1 MKISGRYIS
10 FMKNLYGE
18 TDPRDIPIYSISD
31 AAKYLRIPVG
41 TIRSW
46 TVSISNGSNFSK
58 PLILTQD
65 IKPKLL
71 SFTNLVEIHVLRAI
85 RKHHQMQRDKVRIA
99 LDYIQ
104 EKFQVLHPLAS
115 EKFSTNGVDLFIEKY
130 ASLFNASEYWR
141 TDLKSSFNTHFQRIE
156 FDKNGFAM
164 KLFPF
169 TASQE
174 ENNPRIV
181 VIDPRIA
188 FGRLVIAETGIP
200 TTVLAQRL
208 KAGESIQDLAYD
220 YKCDRLKIEEAI
232 RCELPAA

>member
-1 MKISGRYIS
+1 
-10 FMKNLYGE
+10 MKNLYGE

-99 LDYIQ
+99 LDYIE
-104 EKFQVLHPLAS
+104 EKFQVLHPQVLHPLAS
-115 EKFSTNGVDLFIEKY
+115 EKFSINGVDLFIERY
-130 ASLFNASEYWR
+130 ASLLNVSEDWR
-141 TDLKSSFNTHFQRIE
+141 VDLKSSFNTHFQRIE

-200 TTVLAQRL
+200 TIVLAQRL

>member
-1 MKISGRYIS
+1 
-10 FMKNLYGE
+10 MKNLYGE
-18 TDPRDIPIYSISD
+18 TDLRDIPIYSISD

-85 RKHHQMQRDKVRIA
+85 RKHHQMQRDKVRMA
-99 LDYIQ
+99 LDYI
-104 EKFQVLHPLAS
+104 EDKFQVLHPLAS
-115 EKFSTNGVDLFIEKY
+115 EKFSTNGVDLFIERY
-130 ASLFNASEYWR
+130 ASLFNVSEDWR
-141 TDLKSSFNTHFQRIE
+141 TDLKSIFNTHFQRIE

-169 TASQE
+169 TGSQE
-174 ENNPRIV
+174 KDNPRIV

-200 TTVLAQRL
+200 TIVLAQRL

-220 YKCDRLKIEEAI
+220 YNCDRLKIEEAI
-232 RCELPAA
+232 RCELSAA

>member
-1 MKISGRYIS
+1 
-10 FMKNLYGE
+10 MKNLYGE

-99 LDYIQ
+99 LDYIE

-115 EKFSTNGVDLFIEKY
+115 EKFSINGVDLFIERY
-130 ASLFNASEYWR
+130 ASLLNVSEDWR
-141 TDLKSSFNTHFQRIE
+141 IDLKSSFNTHFQRIE

-200 TTVLAQRL
+200 TIVLAQRL

>member
-1 MKISGRYIS
+1 
-10 FMKNLYGE
+10 
-18 TDPRDIPIYSISD
+18 
-31 AAKYLRIPVG
+31 
-41 TIRSW
+41 
-46 TVSISNGSNFSK
+46 
-58 PLILTQD
+58 
-65 IKPKLL
+65 
-71 SFTNLVEIHVLRAI
+71 
-85 RKHHQMQRDKVRIA
+85 MQRDKVRIA
-99 LDYIQ
+99 LDYIEGVADFGYDFYLLAIAKLLHGQ
-104 EKFQVLHPLAS
+104 YFRLLDFYFHTLIQQRHIEHKFQVLHPLAS

-141 TDLKSSFNTHFQRIE
+141 TDLKSTFNIHFQRIE

-208 KAGESIQDLAYD
+208 KAGESIQDLACD

>member
-1 MKISGRYIS
+1 
-10 FMKNLYGE
+10 MKNLYGE

-99 LDYIQ
+99 LDYIE

-115 EKFSTNGVDLFIEKY
+115 EKFSINGVDLFIERY
-130 ASLFNASEYWR
+130 ASLLNVSEDWR
-141 TDLKSSFNTHFQRIE
+141 RDLKSSFNTHFQRIE

-200 TTVLAQRL
+200 TIVLAQRL

>member
-1 MKISGRYIS
+1 
-10 FMKNLYGE
+10 MKNLYGE

-46 TVSISNGSNFSK
+46 TVSVSNGSNFSK
-58 PLILTQD
+58 PQPLILTQD

-99 LDYIQ
+99 LDYIE

-115 EKFSTNGVDLFIEKY
+115 EKFSINGVDLFIERY
-130 ASLFNASEYWR
+130 ASLLNVSEDWR
-141 TDLKSSFNTHFQRIE
+141 IDLKSSFNTHFQRIE

-200 TTVLAQRL
+200 TIVLAQRL

>member
-1 MKISGRYIS
+1 
-10 FMKNLYGE
+10 MKNLYGE

-115 EKFSTNGVDLFIEKY
+115 EKFSINGVDLFIERY
-130 ASLFNASEYWR
+130 ASLFNASEDWR

-200 TTVLAQRL
+200 TIVLAQRL

>member
-1 MKISGRYIS
+1 
-10 FMKNLYGE
+10 MKNLYGE

-46 TVSISNGSNFSK
+46 TVSVSNGSNFSK
-58 PLILTQD
+58 PQPLILTQD

-99 LDYIQ
+99 LDYIH

-115 EKFSTNGVDLFIEKY
+115 DKFSTNGVDLFIERY
-130 ASLFNASEYWR
+130 ASLLNVSEDWR
-141 TDLKSSFNTHFQRIE
+141 IDLKSSFNTHFQRIE
-156 FDKNGFAM
+156 FDKNGFAI

-200 TTVLAQRL
+200 TIVLAQRL

>member
-1 MKISGRYIS
+1 
-10 FMKNLYGE
+10 MKNLYGE

-46 TVSISNGSNFSK
+46 TVSVSNGSNFSK
-58 PLILTQD
+58 PQPLILTQD

-99 LDYIQ
+99 LDYIE

-115 EKFSTNGVDLFIEKY
+115 EKFSINGVDLFIERY
-130 ASLFNASEYWR
+130 ASLFNVSEDWR
-141 TDLKSSFNTHFQRIE
+141 RDLKSSFNTHFQRIE

-200 TTVLAQRL
+200 TIVLARTAPGGSRG
-208 KAGESIQDLAYD
+208 AGWPSCSFRRRWYRPRA
-220 YKCDRLKIEEAI
+220 CRP
-232 RCELPAA
+232 PA

>member
-1 MKISGRYIS
+1 
-10 FMKNLYGE
+10 MKNLYGE

-115 EKFSTNGVDLFIEKY
+115 EKFSINGVDLFIERY
-130 ASLFNASEYWR
+130 ASLFNASEDWR
-141 TDLKSSFNTHFQRIE
+141 IDLKSSFNTHFQRIE

-200 TTVLAQRL
+200 TIVLAQRL

>member
-1 MKISGRYIS
+1 
-10 FMKNLYGE
+10 MKNLYGE

-31 AAKYLRIPVG
+31 AAKYLRIPIG

-46 TVSISNGSNFSK
+46 TVPISNGSNFSK

-85 RKHHQMQRDKVRIA
+85 RKHHQMQRDKVRIV
-99 LDYIQ
+99 LDDIE

-115 EKFSTNGVDLFIEKY
+115 EKFSINGVNLFIERY
-130 ASLFNASEYWR
+130 ASLLNASEDWQI
-141 TDLKSSFNTHFQRIE
+141 DLKSSFNTHFQRIE

-169 TASQE
+169 TGSQE

-200 TTVLAQRL
+200 TIVLAQRL

-220 YKCDRLKIEEAI
+220 YNCDRLKIEEAI
-232 RCELPAA
+232 RCELSAA

>member
-1 MKISGRYIS
+1 
-10 FMKNLYGE
+10 MKNLYGE

-115 EKFSTNGVDLFIEKY
+115 EKFSINGVDLFIERY
-130 ASLFNASEYWR
+130 ASLLNVSEDWR

-200 TTVLAQRL
+200 TIVLAQRL

>member
-1 MKISGRYIS
+1 
-10 FMKNLYGE
+10 MKNLYGE
-18 TDPRDIPIYSISD
+18 TDPRDIAIYSISD

-99 LDYIQ
+99 LDYIE

-141 TDLKSSFNTHFQRIE
+141 TDLKSTFNTHFQRIE

-208 KAGESIQDLAYD
+208 KAGESIQDLACD

>member
-1 MKISGRYIS
+1 
-10 FMKNLYGE
+10 MKNLYGE

-46 TVSISNGSNFSK
+46 TVSVSNGSNFSK
-58 PLILTQD
+58 PQPLILTQD

-99 LDYIQ
+99 LDYIE

-115 EKFSTNGVDLFIEKY
+115 EKFSINGVDLFIERY
-130 ASLFNASEYWR
+130 ASLFNVSEDWR
-141 TDLKSSFNTHFQRIE
+141 RDLKSSFNTHFQRIE

-200 TTVLAQRL
+200 TIVLAQRL

>member
-1 MKISGRYIS
+1 
-10 FMKNLYGE
+10 MKNLYGE
-18 TDPRDIPIYSISD
+18 TDPRDISIYSISD

-46 TVSISNGSNFSK
+46 TVPIPNGSNFSK

-85 RKHHQMQRDKVRIA
+85 RKHHQMQRDKVRMA
-99 LDYIQ
+99 LDYIE

-115 EKFSTNGVDLFIEKY
+115 EKFSINGVDLFIERY
-130 ASLFNASEYWR
+130 ASFLNVSEDWR
-141 TDLKSSFNTHFQRIE
+141 IDLKSSFNTHFQRIE

-169 TASQE
+169 TGSQE
-174 ENNPRIV
+174 EKNPRIV

-200 TTVLAQRL
+200 TIVLAQRL

-220 YKCDRLKIEEAI
+220 YNCDSLKIEEAI
-232 RCELPAA
+232 RCELSAA

>member
-1 MKISGRYIS
+1 
-10 FMKNLYGE
+10 MKNLYGE

-58 PLILTQD
+58 PQPLILTQD

-115 EKFSTNGVDLFIEKY
+115 EKFSINGVDLFIERY
-130 ASLFNASEYWR
+130 ASLFNVSEYWR
-141 TDLKSSFNTHFQRIE
+141 TGLKSSFNTHFQRIE

-200 TTVLAQRL
+200 TIVLAQRL

>member
-1 MKISGRYIS
+1 
-10 FMKNLYGE
+10 MKNLYGE

-99 LDYIQ
+99 LDYIE

-115 EKFSTNGVDLFIEKY
+115 EKFSINGVDLLIERY
-130 ASLFNASEYWR
+130 ASLLNVSEDWR
-141 TDLKSSFNTHFQRIE
+141 IDLKSSFNTHFQRIE

-200 TTVLAQRL
+200 TIVLAQRL

>member
-1 MKISGRYIS
+1 
-10 FMKNLYGE
+10 MKNLYGE

-115 EKFSTNGVDLFIEKY
+115 EKFSINGVDLFIERY
-130 ASLFNASEYWR
+130 ASLLNVSEDWR
-141 TDLKSSFNTHFQRIE
+141 VDLKSSFNTHFQRIE

-200 TTVLAQRL
+200 TIVLAQRL